1 MLQKIVNNLVVFS
14 TERRFFARNHSCLY
28 HLSLTEQLYTFI
40 QAIEMIQSQS
50 LMFQTGMDFSINF
63 NLIDSIGEI
72 MDEISSDLRFRVE
85 GFVETYK

>member
-1 MLQKIVNNLVVFS
+1 
-14 TERRFFARNHSCLY
+14 
-28 HLSLTEQLYTFI
+28 
-40 QAIEMIQSQS
+40 MIQSQS